1 LIIFALPQRGFT
13 SSRLHICLCELLPLK
28 INDRRSPDFKSAHH
42 SRHGPP
48 RRSLHLAAKRF
59 TQTHQTHQRPPR
71 PSYHLQ
77 AYFHPAPYLS
87 RVQCTASIAFTTL
100 SSGPLPVTDALRQFS
115 PPRHPSALNHH
126 RRHCVPCPAWT
137 AASRLT
143 AHILMMPLRKI
154 FQIRCSSHNRA
165 TTLQTPTARK
175 LAACTQPWVHHTPR
189 TRTSRHSSI
198 Q

>member
-1 LIIFALPQRGFT
+1 
-13 SSRLHICLCELLPLK
+13 LK

-59 TQTHQTHQRPPR
+59 TQTHQTHQRPSR
-71 PSYHLQ
+71 TSHHLQ
-77 AYFHPAPYLS
+77 ASFHPAPDPS
-87 RVQCTASIAFTTL
+87 RVQYTASIELTTH
-100 SSGPLPVTDALRQFS
+100 SSAPLPVTDAPRQFS
-115 PPRHPSALNHH
+115 PPRHPSVIHHH
-126 RRHCVPCPAWT
+126 RRYSVPCPAWT

-143 AHILMMPLRKI
+143 AHIPMMPSRRI
-154 FQIRCSSHNRA
+154 FQIRCSSHSRA
-165 TTLQTPTARK
+165 TILQTPTAKK
-175 LAACTQPWVHHTPR
+175 LAACTQPWAHHTPQ